1 MMESVKV
8 QTNLRN
14 SYTPITSLDT
24 MASTSTTAPA
34 HKASIPFFYRLSL
47 LYIEPIFALGGAL
60 ILYFD
65 PAAFLTTMTPSP
77 NPDASA
83 FRSFRVLTDQLAAM
97 QVLLAFNLGVLLRF
111 AANMGDER
119 MGNKLWRLCCGGG
132 LICDALHIA
141 ASVREL
147 GWEVA
152 SSPGTMWRTED
163 WVNFGILGWMTAVR
177 LAVFLGIG
185 MSDRT
190 PSQQAERAAKD
201 KTK

>member
-1 MMESVKV
+1 
-8 QTNLRN
+8 
-14 SYTPITSLDT
+14 
-24 MASTSTTAPA
+24 MASTSTPTPA
-34 HKASIPFFYRLSL
+34 HKASSIPFFYRLSL
-47 LYIEPIFALGGAL
+47 LHIEPIFALGGAL
-60 ILYFD
+60 ILHFD

-77 NPDASA
+77 TPDPSA

-111 AANMGDER
+111 AANMEDKR
-119 MGNKLWRLCCGGG
+119 MGNKLWRLCCGGA
-132 LICDALHIA
+132 LVCDGLHIA

-152 SSPGTMWRTED
+152 SSPGTMWRAED

-177 LAVFLGIG
+177 VAVFLGIG
-185 MSDRT
+185 MSDGT
-190 PSQQAERAAKD
+190 SSQQSERAVKD